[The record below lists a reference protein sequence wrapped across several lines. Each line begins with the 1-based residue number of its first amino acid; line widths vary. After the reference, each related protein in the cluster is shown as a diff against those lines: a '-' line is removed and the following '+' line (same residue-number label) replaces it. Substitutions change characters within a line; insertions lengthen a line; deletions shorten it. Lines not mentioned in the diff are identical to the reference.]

1 MLTKNGSKVAKKTFN
16 DIDKIFTN
24 VTKQLQNTKGIPFKT
39 TVFTRILIELEKL
52 DKNFNKDP
60 IMNSI
65 SFVAFVYISDVV
77 GLFNT
82 SELKGK
88 PASWLSPKGLKDYN
102 RVFNSILSK
111 INGKK
116 SSTSVKVEELSSS
129 SPRSVSK
136 SASKTLMRGGS
147 GNTRPVP
154 SPRRSDKPTLRRS
167 EKPTPTPRRLK
178 PTPTRR
184 RPSTIR
190 RVQEVNPS
198 NLNNSNTERTG
209 PDSIARSQPFRFT
222 GNPRPTRR
230 LVSKKKRRASKEIKN
245 PRPKKLVKNQQKSA
259 SSSSSSS

>member
-1 MLTKNGSKVAKKTFN
+1 MLTKNGSKIAKKTFN
-16 DIDKIFTN
+16 DIDRIFTN
-24 VTKQLQNTKGIPFKT
+24 VTKQLQKTKGIPFKT
-39 TVFTRILIELEKL
+39 TIFTRILIELEKL

-65 SFVAFVYISDVV
+65 TFVTFVYISDVV

-102 RVFNSILSK
+102 RAFDSILSK

-116 SSTSVKVEELSSS
+116 SSTSIKVEELSSS
-129 SPRSVSK
+129 SPRSLSK
-136 SASKTLMRGGS
+136 SASKSLMRGGS
-147 GNTRPVP
+147 GNARPVP
-154 SPRRSDKPTLRRS
+154 SPRRS

-198 NLNNSNTERTG
+198 NLNNSNTRRAK
-209 PDSIARSQPFRFT
+209 PASSARSQPF
-222 GNPRPTRR
+222 
-230 LVSKKKRRASKEIKN
+230 
-245 PRPKKLVKNQQKSA
+245 
-259 SSSSSSS
+259 